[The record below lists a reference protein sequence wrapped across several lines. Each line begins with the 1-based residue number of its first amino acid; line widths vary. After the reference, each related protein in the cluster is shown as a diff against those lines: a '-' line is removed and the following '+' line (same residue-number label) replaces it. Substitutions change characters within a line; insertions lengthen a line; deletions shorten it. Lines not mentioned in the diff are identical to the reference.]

1 MEELIEA
8 LDKVGMY
15 ILPSALSY
23 FLSLPFPPSSGV
35 LLDYVTYLAYTACL
49 ASMQY
54 GHAG

>member
-15 ILPSALSY
+15 TLPSALSY

-35 LLDYVTYLAYTACL
+35 LTDYVTYRAYTACL
-49 ASMQY
+49 ASIQY